1 MNKKGTALWKDR
13 LSYGFGGFGLN
24 AQTIIISALLT
35 YFYTNVM
42 NMDIAK
48 VGTIMLISRI
58 FDGGTDVIMGI
69 ILGKTQT
76 KWGKCR
82 PWLLWTSIPFGLS
95 IFLMFTVPNSTDLI
109 KLIYVFVTY
118 NLSNSIVGT
127 ATWLSYNTLLS
138 LLTRD
143 QLERGMISTIRQ
155 ALCPLIEVFIT
166 GITIPICVHFGNT
179 QRIWLIVIGI
189 YSIIAAVCGMICF
202 AGTTER
208 VQVEAEVSAE
218 HAGAPKISA
227 WAQFKSVLS
236 NKYWA
241 MALAL
246 WLLLTFYNIINGTDL
261 TYYCQY
267 ILGNANYVGMISVAE
282 RIPVVSAT
290 FLLPLVLKK
299 FGKRNLSLFGAVVA
313 ILSHFI
319 VVFCPTNVTMIMAAA
334 VLRGIGFA
342 PLCGVIF
349 AMIADTVEYG
359 QWKTHIRAEG
369 IIFSAATVGLKVGA
383 GIGTWAVT
391 SFLGAAGF
399 NGALAEQSASAMTAI
414 SNLYKFGPIIVWVVI
429 LLVLLAY
436 HLDRDYDTII
446 NDLSAREQNGAM

>member
-1 MNKKGTALWKDR
+1 
-13 LSYGFGGFGLN
+13 
-24 AQTIIISALLT
+24 
-35 YFYTNVM
+35 
-42 NMDIAK
+42 
-48 VGTIMLISRI
+48 
-58 FDGGTDVIMGI
+58 MGI

-189 YSIIAAVCGMICF
+189 YSIIAAGCGMICF

-227 WAQFKSVLS
+227 WTQFKSVLS

-299 FGKRNLSLFGAVVA
+299 FGKRNLSLFGCGRSHSLAFYRC
-313 ILSHFI
+313 ILSDQCNDDHG
-319 VVFCPTNVTMIMAAA
+319 CGSPARHRLCTA
-334 VLRGIGFA
+334 LRRHLRHDRGYRGIR
-342 PLCGVIF
+342 P
-349 AMIADTVEYG
+349 VEDAHPCRRHHLLGCNGWTESRRRYRHMG
-359 QWKTHIRAEG
+359 CHLVPRRGRLQWRTG
-369 IIFSAATVGLKVGA
+369 
-383 GIGTWAVT
+383 
-391 SFLGAAGF
+391 
-399 NGALAEQSASAMTAI
+399 
-414 SNLYKFGPIIVWVVI
+414 
-429 LLVLLAY
+429 
-436 HLDRDYDTII
+436 
-446 NDLSAREQNGAM
+446 

>member
-48 VGTIMLISRI
+48 VGMIMLISRI
-58 FDGGTDVIMGI
+58 FDGGTDVIMSI

-189 YSIIAAVCGMICF
+189 YSIIAAVCD
-202 AGTTER
+202 
-208 VQVEAEVSAE
+208 
-218 HAGAPKISA
+218 
-227 WAQFKSVLS
+227 
-236 NKYWA
+236 
-241 MALAL
+241 
-246 WLLLTFYNIINGTDL
+246 LLCRYDRARTG
-261 TYYCQY
+261 
-267 ILGNANYVGMISVAE
+267 
-282 RIPVVSAT
+282 
-290 FLLPLVLKK
+290 
-299 FGKRNLSLFGAVVA
+299 
-313 ILSHFI
+313 
-319 VVFCPTNVTMIMAAA
+319 
-334 VLRGIGFA
+334 RG
-342 PLCGVIF
+342 
-349 AMIADTVEYG
+349 
-359 QWKTHIRAEG
+359 
-369 IIFSAATVGLKVGA
+369 
-383 GIGTWAVT
+383 
-391 SFLGAAGF
+391 
-399 NGALAEQSASAMTAI
+399 
-414 SNLYKFGPIIVWVVI
+414 
-429 LLVLLAY
+429 
-436 HLDRDYDTII
+436 
-446 NDLSAREQNGAM
+446 